1 MLRLLQ
7 WYFRHISRLLPETSA
22 RLAARLFLTPQ
33 RYAIQSEAGRGLLAS
48 AERETRQGLHG
59 DVCVRRWRP
68 KGGSKAGSRTAPRV
82 LLLHG
87 WSDRAANLGDLIDRL
102 LRQGFD
108 VTAPDLPGHGD
119 SAGRLTHMRD
129 WMTFLRDLSRNNGP
143 WHAVVGHSLGGFAA
157 AAAVRRDLRQYG
169 DPVETDRLVLIAPP
183 NGSLD
188 MLHIFGDI
196 LHVPPSI
203 RLRTEWELSR
213 IIKADF
219 AAFSTAQALAGFA
232 GEALVLHDRD
242 DQRVPFTHFETIR
255 RTAPSQQFH
264 VTEGLGHRRI
274 LADSRV
280 LDRIS
285 EFLDDGG
292 VQVSRSATG

>member
-7 WYFRHISRLLPETSA
+7 WYFRYFSRLLPETSA

-33 RYAIQSEAGRGLLAS
+33 RYAIQSEVGRELLETAQ
-48 AERETRQGLHG
+48 RETRQGLHG
-59 DVCVRRWRP
+59 EVCVRRWP
-68 KGGSKAGSRTAPRV
+68 NEGPRV

-87 WSDRAANLGDLIDRL
+87 WSDRAANLGELIDRL

-119 SAGRLTHMRD
+119 SAGRQAHMRD
-129 WMTFLRDLSRNNGP
+129 WMTFLRDLSRSNGP
-143 WHAVVGHSLGGFAA
+143 WHAVIGHSLGGFAA

-169 DPVETDRLVLIAPP
+169 APVETERLVLIAPP

-213 IIKADF
+213 IIEADF
-219 AAFSTAQALAGFA
+219 AAFYTAQALAGFA

-242 DQRVPFTHFETIR
+242 DQRVPFSHFETIR
-255 RTAPSQQFH
+255 RAAATQQFH
-264 VTEGLGHRRI
+264 VSEGLGHRRI
-274 LADSRV
+274 LADAGV

-285 EFLDDGG
+285 DFLGDGS
-292 VQVSRSATG
+292 VQESWSTAGRSAIG